1 MTRLVDRIA
10 AAPITWGVDGSDGW
24 GATIPRE
31 RMVAEM
37 KSIGLGRTELGP
49 DGYFPADPD
58 DLDAYLHAEG
68 VSVVGGWVPI
78 PMGFQDLFDSQLAY
92 LRRACAQF
100 QRAGCNVLVLG
111 PVWDLEGYVKPRAF
125 TKDEWSTFMVN
136 LSAVGGI
143 SREFGLTTAL
153 HQHTGT
159 AIEDASDLQRV
170 IDESDVQLCVDTG
183 HMLCCGIDP
192 VEVVTRWPERVAH
205 VHLKDV
211 RSDLARQISAGDLGF
226 LDAVKD
232 GLFLPLGEGDVD
244 VPAFIQALE
253 DSGYQGWYTIEQDCS
268 LASIPAEGL
277 GPVVD
282 CRTSFEYLK
291 TLAEQRSL

>member
-1 MTRLVDRIA
+1 
-10 AAPITWGVDGSDGW
+10 
-24 GATIPRE
+24 
-31 RMVAEM
+31 MVAEM
-37 KSIGLGRTELGP
+37 KSIGLSRTELGP

-68 VSVVGGWVPI
+68 VSVIGGWVPI
-78 PMGFQDLFDSQLAY
+78 PMGFQDLFDSQFAY

-100 QRAGCNVLVLG
+100 QRVGCKVLVLG

-125 TKDEWSTFMVN
+125 TTDEWNTFMVN
-136 LSAVGGI
+136 LSTVCRI

-159 AIEDASDLQRV
+159 AVQDASDLQRV

-192 VEVVTRWPERVAH
+192 VEVATRWPERVAH
-205 VHLKDV
+205 VHIKDV
-211 RSDLARQISAGDLGF
+211 RTDLAGQIFAGELGF
-226 LDAVKD
+226 LDAVKS
-232 GLFLPLGEGDVD
+232 GLFLPLGQGDVD
-244 VPAFIQALE
+244 LPAFIEALE
-253 DSGYQGWYTIEQDCS
+253 GSGYQGWYTIEQDCS
-268 LASIPAEGL
+268 LAGTPGEGT

-282 CRTSFEYLK
+282 CKTSYDFLK
-291 TLAEQRSL
+291 ALAEHRGL